1 MLHSSKTTLTPSAN
15 AAPLLCLFS
24 AAIIIEQQEQSNQ
37 TATSFTNAGRH
48 PRSRPT
54 AGQATFPG
62 IFQWHACFS
71 HKYLIREIAADI
83 CLRARGGNMQSN
95 CEILINSQ
103 TNM

>member
-1 MLHSSKTTLTPSAN
+1 MMFITLKKTTLTPSVN

-37 TATSFTNAGRH
+37 TPASFTNTGRH

-54 AGQATFPG
+54 AGRDLPLYFLMARLVF
-62 IFQWHACFS
+62 

-83 CLRARGGNMQSN
+83 CLRARGANM
-95 CEILINSQ
+95 
-103 TNM
+103 